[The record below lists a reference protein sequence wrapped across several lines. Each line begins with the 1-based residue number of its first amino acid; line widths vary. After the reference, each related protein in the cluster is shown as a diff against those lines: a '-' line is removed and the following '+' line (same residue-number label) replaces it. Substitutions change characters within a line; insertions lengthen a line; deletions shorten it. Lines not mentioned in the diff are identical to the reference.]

1 MELRERVNSIYKVLT
16 LSGKKTSTLRTDFG
30 HIGEAGWAVLG
41 QLASYAAA
49 NTADGR
55 RDFRLG
61 MTETQVRDYYLSRWE
76 QRISHA
82 ARAETDRSMQRRLAL
97 SRRHLTV

>member
-1 MELRERVNSIYKVLT
+1 MPYK
-16 LSGKKTSTLRTDFG
+16 GGIRFMPFAIDNFG
-30 HIGEAGWAVLG
+30 HIGDVGWAVLG
-41 QLASYAAA
+41 QLAAHATA
-49 NTADGR
+49 NTAGGR

-82 ARAETDRSMQRRLAL
+82 ARAATDRSMLRRLAL

>member
-1 MELRERVNSIYKVLT
+1 MPFAID
-16 LSGKKTSTLRTDFG
+16 DFG
-30 HIGEAGWAVLG
+30 HIGDAGWAVLG
-41 QLASYAAA
+41 QLAAHAAA
-49 NTADGR
+49 NTAGGR
-55 RDFRLG
+55 SDFRLG
-61 MTETQVRDYYLSRWE
+61 MSETQVRDYYLSRWE